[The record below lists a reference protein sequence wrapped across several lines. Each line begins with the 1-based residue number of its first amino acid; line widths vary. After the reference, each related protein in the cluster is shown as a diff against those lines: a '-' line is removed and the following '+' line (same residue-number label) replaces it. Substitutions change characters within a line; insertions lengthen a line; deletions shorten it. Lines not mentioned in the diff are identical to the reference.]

1 MMLDLIKRSVLA
13 LGIAGIGF
21 TSYAQT
27 TDQETPKDWHLRDR
41 AAGGFNGI
49 SLEKAYNFVKGK
61 ESKTVI
67 VAVIDSGID
76 TTHEDLKRVLWTNPG
91 EIPGNKIDDD
101 RNGYVDDVHGW
112 NFIGGKDGR
121 NVKED
126 SYEAARVYHSLKA
139 RFENA
144 DTTKLS
150 KADLDLYH
158 TWKAAYNDL
167 TTGVD
172 MNEVVMLQKLYPMLH
187 KGDSIITIDLKKK
200 EFTAKDLANYKS
212 SNPQAQMAANVFN
225 EIFKQNPTQE
235 VSNVQLMEQL
245 EGEIRKAESI
255 TTAPPDYRGQIVKD
269 NEADINDRY
278 YGNNDLMASTPYH
291 GTHVSGIIAGDR
303 TNNKGM
309 NGIADN
315 VRIMSIR
322 AVPDGDEHDKDIALA
337 IRYAVDNG
345 AKVINM
351 SFGKGFSP
359 QKQWVDDAVKYAES
373 KGVLLI
379 HAAGNDGANIDV
391 ARNFPTATYLNG
403 NYKATNWITV
413 GASAPNG
420 DLAADFSNYG
430 KESVDVFSP
439 GVEIYSSIPG
449 GTTYGKS
456 SGTSMASPVTAGVA
470 ALLMEYYPNLSAQQ
484 IKYAIENSVVKIDEE
499 TTIPGGEEKVG
510 FSTLSKTGGIIN
522 AYNAIK
528 LADELSKKAGSLINQ
543 KTKVK
548 SGKEKR
554 KTKVE
559 DGEIKVKTETE
570 KKKVK
575 SF

>member
-1 MMLDLIKRSVLA
+1 MLHLLKRSALA
-13 LGIAGIGF
+13 LTIFAGF
-21 TSYAQT
+21 SFPSFAQST
-27 TDQETPKDWHLRDR
+27 TEETPKDWFLRDR
-41 AAGGFNGI
+41 SSGFSGI
-49 SLEKAYNFVKGK
+49 SLDKAYNFLKGK
-61 ESKTVI
+61 QSKTVI

-76 TTHEDLKRVLWTNPG
+76 TTHEDLKRVMWTNYG

-139 RFENA
+139 KFENA

-150 KADLDLYH
+150 KEDLALYR
-158 TWKAAYNDL
+158 TWKAAYEDL

-172 MNEVVMLQKLYPMLH
+172 MTEVLMLQKLYPMLH
-187 KGDSIITIDLKKK
+187 SGDSIITIDLKKK
-200 EFTAKDLANYKS
+200 EFTAKDLVGYKS
-212 SNPQAQMAANVFN
+212 SNPQAQMAANIFN

-235 VSNVQLMEQL
+235 VSNVQLLEQL
-245 EGEIRKAESI
+245 ESELRKAESI
-255 TTAPPDYRGQIVKD
+255 STAPPDYRGQITKD
-269 NEADINDRY
+269 NEADINDRF

-315 VRIMSIR
+315 VRIMTVR

-345 AKVINM
+345 AKIINM

-359 QKQWVDDAVKYAES
+359 QKQWVDEAVKYAES

-379 HAAGNDGANIDV
+379 HAAGNDGANIDL
-391 ARNFPTATYLNG
+391 ARNFPSATFVNG
-403 NYKATNWITV
+403 QTKASNWITV

-439 GVEIYSSIPG
+439 GVEIHSTIPG

-470 ALLMEYYPNLSAQQ
+470 ALLLEYYPNLTPQQ
-484 IKYAIENSVVKIDEE
+484 IKYAIENSVVKVEEE
-499 TTIPGGEEKVG
+499 TTIPGGEEKVK

-528 LADELSKKAGSLINQ
+528 LADELSKKNGSVMSQ

-548 SGKEKR
+548 TGDR
-554 KTKVE
+554 KTKVKVDE
-559 DGEIKVKTETE
+559 DKTKIKTEEE
-570 KKKVK
+570 KKKIK